1 VIQICNNDITI
12 EGRLIRIAHL
22 DGQEFVFLDDPET
35 VLNGLRKSR
44 TRIDIFTFLQKLPAG
59 PPTYPYPMEWDNLAV
74 MPVST
79 FEQWTQQVHRNV
91 RVKIRKAEKMGVV
104 VREARF
110 DSALLQG
117 ICQIYNECPVRLGK
131 RFPHYG
137 MGLEK
142 AHEYAGTFL
151 DRSIFIGAFL
161 GDSLIGFIKLVTDK
175 TRTQACV
182 LHILS
187 MVQHK
192 DKAPTN
198 ALIAQAVRSC
208 AQRGILYLT
217 YGKFAYGRDRVDGLS
232 HFKEVNGFQ
241 HVKIPRYYIPLTG
254 IGRTALHLGL
264 HHRFADH
271 LPEAILAKFRELR
284 KAWYGRKFQ
293 ATTEI

>member
-1 VIQICNNDITI
+1 MQICNKDIRI
-12 EGRLIRIAHL
+12 EGRLIHIAHL
-22 DGQEFVFLDDPET
+22 DGQEFVLLDDPEA
-35 VLNGLRKSR
+35 VLNGLRKSG

-59 PPTYPYPMEWDNLAV
+59 PPIYPYPMEWDNLAV
-74 MPVST
+74 LPLST
-79 FEQWTQQVHRNV
+79 FEEWTHQVHRNV
-91 RVKIRKAEKMGVV
+91 RVKHRKAEKMGVG
-104 VREARF
+104 VREVRF
-110 DSALLQG
+110 DNALLQG
-117 ICQIYNECPVRLGK
+117 ICQIYNECPIRLGR

-137 MGLEK
+137 MDLERVR
-142 AHEYAGTFL
+142 EYAGTFL

-161 GDSLIGFIKLVTDK
+161 GDSLIGFIKLVTDE
-175 TRTQACV
+175 TRTQACI

-187 MVQHK
+187 MAQHK

-208 AQRGILYLT
+208 TQRGIRYVT
-217 YGKFAYGRDRVDGLS
+217 YGKFAYGRNRTDGLS

-254 IGRTALHLGL
+254 IGRMALHLGL

-271 LPEAILAKFRELR
+271 LPESILAKFRGLR
-284 KAWYGRKFQ
+284 KAWYDYKFQ